1 MLRLQPGKDR
11 CADLLVLAGKHQST
25 TTLERNA
32 LRLQSADSDEL
43 QVSPFRDFA
52 KVRFMA

>member
-1 MLRLQPGKDR
+1 
-11 CADLLVLAGKHQST
+11 VLAGKHQST

-32 LRLQSADSDEL
+32 LRLQLADSDEL